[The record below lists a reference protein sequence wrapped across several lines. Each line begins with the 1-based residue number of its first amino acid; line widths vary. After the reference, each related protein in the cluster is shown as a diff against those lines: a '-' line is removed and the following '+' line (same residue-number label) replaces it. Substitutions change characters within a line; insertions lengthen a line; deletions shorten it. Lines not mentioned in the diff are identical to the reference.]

1 VPDAAT
7 DHPLWG
13 GNYWRVRAEQA
24 EEELV
29 RLREDVRYYRDRL
42 HITSTGNSCE
52 HTTVSVPMATV
63 ADAMMAAGDRLLIAY
78 AMLVTLL
85 ASRGTTPDR

>member
-1 VPDAAT
+1 
-7 DHPLWG
+7 
-13 GNYWRVRAEQA
+13 
-24 EEELV
+24 
-29 RLREDVRYYRDRL
+29 
-42 HITSTGNSCE
+42 
-52 HTTVSVPMATV
+52 MATV